1 MNSDETMLS
10 EHEVKELTSMHVASL
25 IFLELRKR
33 LNIESDCIYSF
44 PESFQ
49 RFMECLEEPKYGFD
63 IVDGKPT
70 GYGECGGRYITV
82 VFEPSDK
89 VNTESDWDTGYLV
102 CGNRKYIIRVSE
114 KGEIPVHL
122 RDR

>member
-1 MNSDETMLS
+1 MLS
-10 EHEVKELTSMHVASL
+10 EDEVRKLTSMHVAAL

-33 LNIESDCIYSF
+33 LNVEGDCMYSF

-70 GYGECGGRYITV
+70 GYGECGGRYMTI

-89 VNTESDWDTGYLV
+89 INVETESSWDIGFLV
-102 CGNRKYIIRVSE
+102 CGNRRFIIRVSE
-114 KGEIPVHL
+114 KGEIPEHL
-122 RDR
+122 RER